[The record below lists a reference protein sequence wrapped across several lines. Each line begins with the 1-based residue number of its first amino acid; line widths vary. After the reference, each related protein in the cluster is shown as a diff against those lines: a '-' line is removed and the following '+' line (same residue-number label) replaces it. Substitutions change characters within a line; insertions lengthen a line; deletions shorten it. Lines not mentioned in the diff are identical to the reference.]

1 MRALGALLVG
11 ITLGLQGCSTLEGS
25 IVARAVDR
33 MYPGQP
39 VVNTY
44 HHGRLPWGTWMTVS
58 MHRVGGPPRGRP
70 GLPVGEVR
78 LSGTTTLELWAD
90 EADAGAVRAQLDTA
104 TEGCA
109 EPKLQLQ
116 HAARRLGEAF
126 PGWLVLQGPRRVVV
140 FVTPPGQGA
149 ALWASSLASTP
160 DRLELTL
167 AAPLPE
173 SRACAWSQH
182 WVAETLD
189 TALHE
194 LFHLHRFVQHGPAT
208 DLLREEF
215 VAYGIGECVQRA
227 LQGRMPR
234 TLSFPGLDGSS
245 PAAVFAH
252 VDAGRLPA
260 SIAGRWLAYRWWER
274 QFTAGA
280 GAAAPGL
287 EACLRWP
294 DRYADPREV
303 FR

>member
-1 MRALGALLVG
+1 MRAVAAILVG
-11 ITLGLQGCSTLEGS
+11 IVLGLQGCSTLEEGV
-25 IVARAVDR
+25 VARAMDR
-33 MYPGQP
+33 LYPGQP

-58 MHRVGGPPRGRP
+58 MHRVSGPARGRP
-70 GLPVGEVR
+70 GLPVGEVT
-78 LSGTTTLELWAD
+78 LFDATTLELWAD
-90 EADAGAVRAQLDTA
+90 EADASAVRTQLDTA

-126 PGWLVLQGPRRVVV
+126 PEWRALQGPQRVVV

-160 DRLELTL
+160 ERLEMTL

-173 SRACAWSQH
+173 SRACAWSHH

-194 LFHLHRFVQHGPAT
+194 LFHLHRFVRHGQAI
-208 DLLREEF
+208 DLMREEF
-215 VAYGIGECVQRA
+215 VAYGLGECVQRV
-227 LQGRMPR
+227 LQGQLPR
-234 TLSFPGLDGSS
+234 VLSFPGLDGLK

-252 VDAGRLPA
+252 VEAGRLPA
-260 SIAGRWLAYRWWER
+260 TIAGRWLAYRWWQDR
-274 QFTAGA
+274 ATADPGA
-280 GAAAPGL
+280 TAARL
-287 EACLRWP
+287 EACRHWP
-294 DRYADPREV
+294 GQYADPKEV